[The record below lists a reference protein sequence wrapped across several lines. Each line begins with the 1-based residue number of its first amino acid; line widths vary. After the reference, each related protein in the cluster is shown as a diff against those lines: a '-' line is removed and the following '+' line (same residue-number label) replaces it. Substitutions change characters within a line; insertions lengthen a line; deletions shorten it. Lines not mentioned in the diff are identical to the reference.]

1 MTKLKYSN
9 SIAEVLHYLK
19 GIREEDIN
27 KIPEE
32 FIEYLKENSS
42 KEYIPNFDFTKPLK
56 DLNIMNETKGIICFI
71 CYNYWCE
78 NEKDKEEFL
87 NTLNENEKKFQ
98 EKLKEKYANEINTKK
113 LNEETQKIK
122 LEVEEIL
129 PVTNEIKKKS
139 KIASLYQKILDFI
152 KGCKRNS

>member
-1 MTKLKYSN
+1 MTNLKYSN
-9 SIAEVLHYLK
+9 AIAETLHYLK

-32 FIEYLKENSS
+32 FMKYLKENSS
-42 KEYIPNFDFTKPLK
+42 KEYSPNFDYTKPLK

-71 CYNYWCE
+71 CHNYWCE

-87 NTLNENEKKFQ
+87 NRLNENEKKFQ
-98 EKLKEKYANEINTKK
+98 EKLKEKYASEINTKK
-113 LNEETQKIK
+113 LNEETQKNK
-122 LEVEEIL
+122 LEVEENL
-129 PVTNEIKKKS
+129 PATNEIKKKS
-139 KIASLYQKILDFI
+139 KIAYLFQKILDFI

>member
-56 DLNIMNETKGIICFI
+56 ELNIMNETKGIICFI

-78 NEKDKEEFL
+78 TETDKKAFL
-87 NTLNENEKKFQ
+87 SRLNENERKYQ
-98 EKLKEKYANEINTKK
+98 EKLRDKYNTEKNIKTSIMEKENIESESNES
-113 LNEETQKIK
+113 
-122 LEVEEIL
+122 L
-129 PVTNEIKKKS
+129 PVTNENKKKS
-139 KIASLYQKILDFI
+139 KIANICQKILDFI
-152 KGCKRNS
+152 KKCKRNN

>member
-9 SIAEVLHYLK
+9 AIAEVLHYLK
-19 GIREEDIN
+19 GISEEDIK

-42 KEYIPNFDFTKPLK
+42 KEYIPNFDYTKPLK

-78 NEKDKEEFL
+78 NKKDKEEFL
-87 NTLNENEKKFQ
+87 NELNENEKKFQ
-98 EKLKEKYANEINTKK
+98 EKLKEKYSNEINSKK
-113 LNEETQKIK
+113 SVEETKNIK
-122 LEVEEIL
+122 LEMEEIL

-139 KIASLYQKILDFI
+139 KIVSLYQKILDFI
-152 KGCKRNS
+152 KGFKRNS